1 MNPPPPPPPSGR
13 PPLPPRP
20 PSSVAPMHQR
30 YESRAG
36 AEKRR
41 NSGWRESGHG
51 NEAVRSKQP
60 AHSLPPLPV
69 KKGNA
74 PSSSSSSGRVETEE
88 ERRLRKKRELE
99 KKQKLRESQN
109 RILQKTQK
117 LASGMKGDGSTST
130 PHTSHRRIAP
140 LTENPL
146 KKPTHFHGKLIFRNE
161 LPDPSAQLKILS
173 LRKDPD
179 RFTKYATTSL
189 EKMHKP
195 ELYVEPDLGIPLD
208 LLDLSVYNPP
218 KGVKIPLAPEDE
230 ELLRDDDPIT
240 PIKKVGIKKKER
252 PTDEGVSWLTKTEY
266 ISPLTSESAKQP
278 LTEKQAKELRERR
291 GGRNILEDLND
302 RNMQIQEI
310 EASFEACKSR
320 PVHPT
325 NRELR
330 PVKVQPLFP
339 DFDRYKDQFVLAN
352 FDGAPTADSEDY
364 NKLDK
369 TLRDAYESQA
379 IMKCF
384 EATSSDADKPGKFL
398 AYMVPAPNELSKDMY
413 DENEDISYSKIREY
427 HWDVRGDGAD
437 DPTTYAVAF
446 GDTEAH
452 YMPVPTKL
460 VLKRKRGKEGKSND
474 EGEHFP
480 VAARVTVRK
489 NQHILPFKKKRLY
502 KSFEGGVFSVHR
514 NGLRAGFLVSIKP
527 VLCFNSLFGQASPRP
542 KGDFQFILD
551 SIHTKFS
558 GWKINFLKMTRR
570 TILAKASLSSINN
583 HITSH
588 INKIQR
594 SYVGILPTPN
604 KKERCRRRGDW
615 WWSGGMERSKGNR
628 MPRWQLMQSCEVD
641 LFKAVSS
648 KVVRGISQRLPPF
661 KALAVSELD
670 LIILFVIPSLLSL

>member
-74 PSSSSSSGRVETEE
+74 PSSSSSSSGRVETEV

-240 PIKKVGIKKKER
+240 PINKVGIKKKER

-489 NQHILPFKKKRLY
+489 NQHILPFKKK
-502 KSFEGGVFSVHR
+502 S
-514 NGLRAGFLVSIKP
+514 
-527 VLCFNSLFGQASPRP
+527 
-542 KGDFQFILD
+542 
-551 SIHTKFS
+551 
-558 GWKINFLKMTRR
+558 
-570 TILAKASLSSINN
+570 
-583 HITSH
+583 
-588 INKIQR
+588 
-594 SYVGILPTPN
+594 
-604 KKERCRRRGDW
+604 
-615 WWSGGMERSKGNR
+615 
-628 MPRWQLMQSCEVD
+628 EVD

-670 LIILFVIPSLLSL
+670 LIILFVFPSLLSL